1 MITKIQSIDLER
13 LCKWDTW
20 IFLEG
25 ENRFCKWS
33 GHGWGWEL
41 EGQVGMG
48 KEEKIEEENGIW

>member
-1 MITKIQSIDLER
+1 MITKIQSLER

-41 EGQVGMG
+41 EDQVGMG
-48 KEEKIEEENGIW
+48 KEEKIEEENGI